1 MQVLKYIY
9 INVAF
14 ECFLADCLACSG
26 CITSAESILI
36 EQQSSVELRK
46 TFLSKIAN
54 EGKIKKIIVSL
65 QIQPIVSIAQ
75 KFNLSVDA
83 TVLKLVKY
91 FKNLGADFVY
101 DLKVA
106 EDMALIE
113 HQRELFEGLFFALN
127 IIETIHRYILLTNLF
142 FSY

>member
-1 MQVLKYIY
+1 M
-9 INVAF
+9 
-14 ECFLADCLACSG
+14 FLADCLACSG

-65 QIQPIVSIAQ
+65 QIQPIISIAQ

-113 HQRELFEGLFFALN
+113 HQRELFEGLFFADFD
-127 IIETIHRYILLTNLF
+127 IKYILTYIYSLNKLIF
-142 FSY
+142 

>member
-1 MQVLKYIY
+1 M
-9 INVAF
+9 NV
-14 ECFLADCLACSG
+14 FLADCLACSG

-113 HQRELFEGLFFALN
+113 HQRELFEGLLFADFDTKYTYICILD
-127 IIETIHRYILLTNLF
+127 HRELRLVLYD
-142 FSY
+142 

>member
-1 MQVLKYIY
+1 MCVVFEVLWY
-9 INVAF
+9 
-14 ECFLADCLACSG
+14 LADCLACSG

-46 TFLSKIAN
+46 IFLSKIAN
-54 EGKIKKIIVSL
+54 EGQIKKIVVSL
-65 QIQPIVSIAQ
+65 QIQPIISLAQ
-75 KFNLSVDA
+75 KFNLSVES

-101 DLKVA
+101 DLKLA

-113 HQRELFEGLFFALN
+113 HQRELFEGL
-127 IIETIHRYILLTNLF
+127 YILLP
-142 FSY
+142 